1 MPILPDTKDWTW
13 VLERPC
19 PECGYDAATVE
30 AGEVARLIRENASRW
45 PAVLT
50 RSDVRERPDE
60 NTWSALEYGAHVR
73 DVFRISRTRLAQ
85 MRAEHDPVFANWDQ
99 DATAIEDRYSEQDPS
114 VVSRELVDVADA
126 LAADFESITQE
137 EWDRPGRRSD
147 GAIFTVASFARYITH
162 DWEHHIVDVRG

>member
-19 PECGYDAATVE
+19 PECGYDAAAVDPG
-30 AGEVARLIRENASRW
+30 AVARLTRENASRW
-45 PAVLT
+45 PSVLA
-50 RSDVRERPDE
+50 RPDVRERPNDS
-60 NTWSALEYGAHVR
+60 TWSALEYGAHVR
-73 DVFRISRTRLAQ
+73 DVFRITRTRLAQ

-99 DATAIEDRYSEQDPS
+99 DATAIDDRYDEQDPA
-114 VVSRELVDVADA
+114 VVATELVDAAEA
-126 LAADFESITQE
+126 LAADLETVAPG

-147 GAIFTVASFARYITH
+147 GAIFTVASFARYVTH